1 MPKSATPDTG
11 SSVDSVAA
19 QFPKDIALKNGRSIQ
34 LRLMNSRD
42 KAAVLG
48 FARSLP
54 ANDLLFLRTNITEEP
69 VIDDWI
75 ENIAHRRT
83 VTVLAIDKSAV
94 VGYASLHY
102 NEATWTRHVG
112 EIRLLSGASMR
123 GQGLGRIL
131 AFEIYEVARALGL
144 RKLIAQMT
152 LDQAGARAV
161 FEHLGFKAEAL
172 LTDFVISADG
182 RTRDL
187 LMMAYD
193 LDGHSNTVVL

>member
-1 MPKSATPDTG
+1 MAKTATAEATSPLDTI
-11 SSVDSVAA
+11 AA
-19 QFPKDIALKNGRSIQ
+19 TFPKDVALKNGRTIQ
-34 LRLMNSRD
+34 LRLMNAKD
-42 KAAVLG
+42 KAAILG

-54 ANDLLFLRTNITEEP
+54 ANDLLFLRTNITEES
-69 VIDDWI
+69 VVDDWI
-75 ENIAHRRT
+75 ANIENRRT
-83 VTVLAIDKSAV
+83 VTVLAVDKGAV
-94 VGYASLHY
+94 VGYVALHY

-131 AFEIYEVARALGL
+131 AFEIYGVASAIGL

-152 LDQAGARAV
+152 LDQAGARSV

-193 LDGHSNTVVL
+193 LDGHSNTIVV

>member
-1 MPKSATPDTG
+1 MPKSATADTG
-11 SSVDSVAA
+11 ASVDSVSA

-94 VGYASLHY
+94 VGYTSLHY

-131 AFEIYEVARALGL
+131 AFEIYAVASALGL

-193 LDGHSNTVVL
+193 LDGHSNTVVV